1 MKQKIIAALLAFFLG
16 VWGIHWFYLDNQ
28 EKGKK
33 YLIWCIV
40 GLVLSPLFI
49 GLIALLILAILGLVD
64 CFNFL
69 FMTDKEFDEKYNHI
83 DENRNERG
91 LLTD

>member
-1 MKQKIIAALLAFFLG
+1 MAFFLG

-40 GLVLSPLFI
+40 GLVLSPLII
-49 GLIALLILAILGLVD
+49 GLIALLVLTILSLAD
-64 CFNFL
+64 CFKFL
-69 FMTDKEFDEKYNHI
+69 FMTDKEFDVKYNHV